1 MLRISTETSGV
12 GICTSYNLGMPAF
25 LNLDHFRH
33 IGRDV
38 KYHAW
43 LVLQLARRDIQVRY
57 RGTQLGWL
65 WAFMSPLLMLGV
77 YTLAFKYIF
86 KVRWPGA
93 AEGPVDFALHLFAG
107 LLVFQAAAECWSR
120 APRLIVDQPHLVK
133 KVVFPLALL
142 PWAPVLNALFH
153 AGMSMALLLVVALFW
168 GVAPQWQWLLLPFL
182 LFPLGL
188 LLWGG
193 SLLLASLG
201 VFMRDL
207 AQLVAL
213 GLGLMQF
220 LTPVF
225 YPVSALPPMVQ
236 PLLGWNPLTVLIEQ
250 VRAIVFAG
258 ASPSAFLWA
267 QSLVGS
273 LLLAAVAYA
282 FFKRVRGGF
291 ADVL

>member
-1 MLRISTETSGV
+1 METSGL
-12 GICTSYNLGMPAF
+12 GILTSYNLVMPTF
-25 LNLDHFRH
+25 LNLDHIRQFW
-33 IGRDV
+33 RDV
-38 KYHAW
+38 QYHAW
-43 LVLQLARRDIQVRY
+43 LVFQLARRDIQVRY

-65 WAFMSPLLMLGV
+65 WAFLSPLLMLGV

-107 LLVFQAAAECWSR
+107 LLVFQAASECWSR
-120 APRLIVDQPHLVK
+120 SPRLIIDQPHLVK

-142 PWAPVLNALFH
+142 PWASVINALFH
-153 AGMSMALLLVVALFW
+153 AGMSMVLLLVVAFFW
-168 GVAPQWQWLLLPFL
+168 GVAPKWQWLFLPFL
-182 LFPLGL
+182 LFPLGI

-193 SLLLASLG
+193 SLLLSSLG

-207 AQLVAL
+207 SQLVGL

-225 YPVSALPPMVQ
+225 YPVSALPPAVQ

-250 VRAIVFAG
+250 IRAIVFSG
-258 ASPSAFLWA
+258 ASPSASLWL

-273 LLLAAVAYA
+273 LVLAGVAYA
-282 FFKRVRGGF
+282 LFKRVRGGF

>member
-1 MLRISTETSGV
+1 MPSFI
-12 GICTSYNLGMPAF
+12 NL
-25 LNLDHFRH
+25 NYFRH

-43 LVLQLARRDIQVRY
+43 LVFQLARRDIQVRY
-57 RGTQLGWL
+57 RGTELGWL

-107 LLVFQAAAECWSR
+107 LLVFQAASECWSR
-120 APRLIVDQPHLVK
+120 APRLIIDQPHLVK

-142 PWAPVLNALFH
+142 PWATVVNALFH
-153 AGMSMALLLVVALFW
+153 AGLSMVLLLVVALFW
-168 GVAPQWQWLLLPFL
+168 GVTPQWQWLFLPLLL
-182 LFPLGL
+182 IPLGI

-193 SLLLASLG
+193 TLLLSSLG

-207 AQLVAL
+207 SQLVGL

-225 YPVSALPPMVQ
+225 YPVAALPPAVQ
-236 PLLGWNPLTVLIEQ
+236 PLLGWNPLTVVIEQ
-250 VRAIVFAG
+250 IRAIIFSG
-258 ASPSAFLWA
+258 AYPAASLWL
-267 QSLVGS
+267 QSLLGS
-273 LLLAAVAYA
+273 LVLAGVAYA
-282 FFKRVRGGF
+282 LFRRVRGGF

>member
-1 MLRISTETSGV
+1 MLLISTETSGV
-12 GICTSYNLGMPAF
+12 GICASYNLGMPSF
-25 LNLDHFRH
+25 MKLDHFRN
-33 IGRDV
+33 IRRDV
-38 KYHAW
+38 QYYAW
-43 LVLQLARRDIQVRY
+43 LVFQLARRDIQVRY

-65 WAFMSPLLMLGV
+65 WAFVSPLLMLGV

-107 LLVFQAAAECWSR
+107 LLIFQAAAECWGR
-120 APRLIVDQPHLVK
+120 APRLIVEQPHLVK

-142 PWAPVLNALFH
+142 PWAPVLNVLFH
-153 AGMSMALLLVVALFW
+153 AGMSMLLLLAVALLW
-168 GVAPQWQWLLLPFL
+168 GMAPHWQWAFLPLLLLP
-182 LFPLGL
+182 LGV

-207 AQLVAL
+207 PQVVTL
-213 GLGLMQF
+213 GLGLLQF
-220 LTPVF
+220 LSPVF
-225 YPVSALPPMVQ
+225 YPVSALPPVVQ
-236 PLLGWNPLTVLIEQ
+236 SLLGWNPLTVFIEQ
-250 VRAIVFAG
+250 VRALVFAG
-258 ASPSAFLWA
+258 AFPSPVLWA
-267 QSLVGS
+267 QSMVGS
-273 LLLAAVAYA
+273 LLLAWVAYA